1 MSTYG
6 SRMLIIQCDAAQ
18 LPGLYSEVMDR
29 KTKPVGKIMDVF
41 GNVKLPYALVLSH
54 GPCSVRVGE
63 KVYARE
69 VPHPATSHVRT
80 PRTITR

>member
-1 MSTYG
+1 
-6 SRMLIIQCDAAQ
+6 
-18 LPGLYSEVMDR
+18 
-29 KTKPVGKIMDVF
+29 MDVF

-54 GPCSVRVGE
+54 GPCSVKVGE

-69 VPHPATSHVRT
+69 SHTPATSHVRT

>member
-1 MSTYG
+1 MEVGCS
-6 SRMLIIQCDAAQ
+6 SSNVMLHI
-18 LPGLYSEVMDR
+18 PGLYSEVMDR

-54 GPCSVRVGE
+54 GSCSVKVGE

-69 VPHPATSHVRT
+69 SHTPATSHVRT